1 MSTDKK
7 ALQRERTRR
16 YFIDAA
22 KELVK
27 TQGLEQV
34 SVRNVADL
42 AGYSYATIYN
52 YFSDL
57 NALLWYVTVDL
68 IEEMAA
74 RLGAI
79 PLTGDDPVQW
89 LKQGYHDY
97 VRYYL
102 ESPAVFRFLF
112 HSQIGAPPPEVTPL
126 LELNQIGLQQVRV
139 LQEFVVRQLLTAEDV
154 PLVAQTL
161 VAVVHGL
168 LLMHFASSPRISESE
183 MFAAL
188 DLEIDFVLQR
198 LVPPNAVK

>member
-1 MSTDKK
+1 MDKK

-22 KELVK
+22 KEIVK
-27 TQGLEQV
+27 TQGLDQV
-34 SVRNVADL
+34 SARNVADL

-52 YFSDL
+52 YFADL

-79 PLTGDDPVQW
+79 PLEGDDPIQW
-89 LKQGYHDY
+89 LKQGYRDY

-112 HSQIGAPPPEVTPL
+112 HSQIGAPPPEVAPL
-126 LELNQIGLQQVRV
+126 LELNQIGSQQVRV
-139 LQEFVVRQLLTAEDV
+139 LQEFVARDMLAADDL
-154 PLVAQTL
+154 PMLAQTL

-168 LLMHFASSPRISESE
+168 LLMHFASSPRITEQE
-183 MFAAL
+183 LFITL
-188 DLEIDFVLQR
+188 DVEIDFVLQR
-198 LVPPNAVK
+198 LVMPSAAREK